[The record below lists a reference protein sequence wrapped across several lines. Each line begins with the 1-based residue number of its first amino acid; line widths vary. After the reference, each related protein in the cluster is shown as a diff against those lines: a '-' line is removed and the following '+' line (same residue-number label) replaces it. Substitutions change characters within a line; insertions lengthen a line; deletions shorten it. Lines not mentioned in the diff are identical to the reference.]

1 MVQEGVAVALV
12 LGIWSLMLI
21 GCGIIYRKGKKRSRE
36 LELHAPLHPE
46 STVHR
51 LDAALSQAE
60 EGFNVCS
67 GCGFENFKRSIFCMI
82 CGEVMAE
89 PLLDDTD
96 RRRESSAKKD
106 AHLETQPHAVNA
118 AHGDRLDDQRAAARA
133 RSTSKDDSNGA
144 TYTWVRASDTSP
156 QDADDA
162 VRLPSVVPQ
171 FVPLSF
177 QRGFLEIKIV
187 GTTDP
192 SDDAVSTRCEGDARE
207 QLNGVRFRFVDGVS
221 LRRLLRLR
229 RLLLRRSSPIRITPE
244 ERVAELNAEVAD
256 MRLDLVPAAEV
267 NAVQFP
273 VDIDHSNAETKVS
286 GTTEMYAEHF
296 HRDFPSKLAEFVTAT
311 TELFVSPDTR
321 HMKMH
326 LDRDSVIDDS
336 LKLLGLLQDND
347 VRVAFRI
354 DFLNEKG
361 LDAGGVYREWFL
373 LLNEGLI
380 KPEAG
385 IFRCVD
391 KSEQTF
397 YLNPHSKHDI
407 GDDHLMYYLA
417 VGRLLGR
424 SLLEG
429 NPTCF
434 HLALP
439 LLKIILGQP
448 VGFHDLEY
456 FDPPAYKNLVWL
468 MENDGIDALEL
479 DFSVCEKFGGKTEI
493 VDLIPN
499 GRNIPV
505 TDANKSQYL
514 ERRFRYM
521 LFESV
526 QDQLYAFL
534 KGLYQVIPPDLFLM
548 FDAEELD
555 FVFCGAD
562 EIDVDDWERNTKY
575 TSDLYRHPVL
585 TWFWEIVREMPDEYR
600 RRLLQFSTGS
610 SRVPFAGF
618 SALTSYDGRL
628 CPFTLRGV
636 ALEHEGYIHSHAC
649 FNRLDLPRHQSR
661 EQLKAVLYA
670 TLKTELHGFT
680 TS

>member
-1 MVQEGVAVALV
+1 
-12 LGIWSLMLI
+12 
-21 GCGIIYRKGKKRSRE
+21 
-36 LELHAPLHPE
+36 
-46 STVHR
+46 
-51 LDAALSQAE
+51 
-60 EGFNVCS
+60 
-67 GCGFENFKRSIFCMI
+67 MI

-96 RRRESSAKKD
+96 RRRESSAKKTRTSKLS
-106 AHLETQPHAVNA
+106 HTPSTPRMETVSTINA
-118 AHGDRLDDQRAAARA
+118 RRQERA
-133 RSTSKDDSNGA
+133 RKRREWVRKQTSKDESNGA
-144 TYTWVRASDTSP
+144 TYTWVRASDASP

-192 SDDAVSTRCEGDARE
+192 SDDSVSTAAKATHENSSTASDSGLSMASSDAE
-207 QLNGVRFRFVDGVS
+207 PASAGASPASPAAALV
-221 LRRLLRLR
+221 
-229 RLLLRRSSPIRITPE
+229 PIRITPE